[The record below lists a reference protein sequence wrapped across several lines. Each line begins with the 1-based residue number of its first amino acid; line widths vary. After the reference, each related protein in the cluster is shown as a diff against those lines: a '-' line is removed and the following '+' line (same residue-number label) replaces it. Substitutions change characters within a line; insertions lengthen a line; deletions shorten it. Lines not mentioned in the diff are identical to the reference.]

1 MKPVE
6 TRYAESSGVHIAYQL
21 VGQGALDLVLV
32 PGFISNLDVN
42 REDPGYSHLLKRL
55 SAFSRVIQLDK
66 RGTGLSD
73 RVDPTALPDLRSRM
87 DDVRAVMDAAGS
99 GRAAIFGASEGAA
112 MAILFAKTYPER
124 TRALVLYGGY
134 AHFHRWVMDEADFQR
149 FLDMA
154 KACWGSGVTLKA
166 LAPRLLNDERFAM
179 WWARLERL
187 SASPAGALSLAR
199 MNAAIDIRGV
209 LPMIDTPA
217 LLIHRSNDAY
227 VSIEGSRYIRDR
239 IAGARLIEIPGSD
252 HPVWTGDVDR
262 IADEIEE
269 FLTGTRPASEI
280 DRVLAALL
288 VARIDGAERLAAR
301 LGDRAWLK
309 RCEDLRTAAFAA
321 AERFGA
327 QGMRWD
333 GDRLLA
339 RFDGP
344 ARAARTALALRDAGT
359 ALGLPLAQGVH
370 VGEIETSGDTMT
382 GLAVQITERIA
393 GWAKPGEIAASSL
406 LAELSAGSGLHFAAQ
421 GMAELEGAGH
431 PLPVVLVV
439 AEQHLEPMMP
449 KTRMQPSLDVLT
461 AREREIL
468 ALVADGM
475 SNPRIAARLDL
486 SEHTV
491 KRHVA
496 NILAKLDLA
505 SRTAAAAFSVSQGGH

>member
-6 TRYAESSGVHIAYQL
+6 TRYAESSGVHIAYQ
-21 VGQGALDLVLV
+21 VIGQGALDLVFV
-32 PGFISNLDVN
+32 PGFPSNLDVN
-42 REDPGYSHLLKRL
+42 GEDPGYRHLLKRL
-55 SAFSRVIQLDK
+55 AAFSRVIQFDK

-73 RVDPTALPDLRSRM
+73 PVDPTALPDLRSRM

-112 MAILFAKTYPER
+112 MAILFAQAHPER

-134 AHFHRWVMDEADFQR
+134 AHFYSWVMDGAG
-149 FLDMA
+149 LDIA
-154 KACWGSGVTLKA
+154 NARWGSGATLKV
-166 LAPRLLNDERFAM
+166 LAPRLLNDERFAA

-187 SASPAGALSLAR
+187 SASPAAALSLAR
-199 MNAAIDIRGV
+199 MNEAIDIRSV
-209 LPMIDTPA
+209 LPATDAPT

-239 IAGARLIEIPGSD
+239 IVGAKLIEIPGSD

-269 FLTGTRPASEI
+269 FLTGTRPASQI

-309 RCEDLRTAAFAA
+309 RCEDFRTAAFAA
-321 AERFGA
+321 AERLGA
-327 QGMRWD
+327 QDMRWD

-344 ARAARTALALRDAGT
+344 ARAARTALALRDAGA

-370 VGEIETSGDTMT
+370 VGEVETGGDTMT

-406 LAELSAGSGLHFAAQ
+406 LAELSAGSGLHFATQ
-421 GMAELEGAGH
+421 SMAELEGFDH
-431 PLPVVLVV
+431 PLAVVLVV
-439 AEQHLEPMMP
+439 AEQHLEPLAP

-475 SNPRIAARLDL
+475 SNPRIAAMLVL

>member
-6 TRYAESSGVHIAYQL
+6 TRYAESNGLHIAYQ
-21 VGQGALDLVLV
+21 VIGQGALDLVFV
-32 PGFISNLDVN
+32 PGFISNLEVN
-42 REDPGYSHLLKRL
+42 GEDPGYRHLLKRL
-55 SAFSRVIQLDK
+55 SAFSRVIQFDK

-73 RVDPTALPDLRSRM
+73 RVDPAALPDLRSRM
-87 DDVRAVMDAAGS
+87 EDIRAVMDAAGS

-112 MAILFAKTYPER
+112 MAILFAQAYPER
-124 TRALVLYGGY
+124 TRALVLHGGY
-134 AHFHRWVMDEADFQR
+134 AHFQSSVMDGTAFQR

-154 KACWGSGVTLKA
+154 DARWGRGATLEV
-166 LAPRLLNDERFAM
+166 LAPRLLDDKRFAA

-187 SASPAGALSLAR
+187 SASPAAALSLAR
-199 MNAAIDIRGV
+199 MNAAIDIREV
-209 LPMIDTPA
+209 LPAIDTPT

-227 VSIEGSRYIRDR
+227 ASIEGSRCIRDGV
-239 IAGARLIEIPGSD
+239 AGARLVEIPGSD
-252 HPVWTGDVDR
+252 HLVWTADVER

-288 VARIDGAERLAAR
+288 VARIDGAERLAVR

-309 RCEDLRTAAFAA
+309 RCEDFRAAAFAA

-327 QGMRWD
+327 QGLRWD

-344 ARAARTALALRDAGT
+344 ARAARTACALRDAG
-359 ALGLPLAQGVH
+359 AVLELPLAQGVH
-370 VGEIETSGDTMT
+370 VGEIETHGDMMT

-421 GMAELEGAGH
+421 GVAELDGLGH
-431 PLPVVLVV
+431 PLAVVLVV
-439 AEQHLEPMMP
+439 AEQHLEPMAP
-449 KTRMQPSLDVLT
+449 KKRMQPSLDVLT

-475 SNPRIAARLDL
+475 SNPRIAARLVL

-505 SRTAAAAFSVSQGGH
+505 SRTAAAAFSASQGGH